1 MISDQILQIG
11 YIADLLNILCSF
23 LANKNNSYPMREW
36 HVEHM
41 QKTIVK
47 FVTGLSDDASSWQKR
62 QHKKYNTLTYVRKNI
77 TYDMKHGVTTEEV
90 FSFFNK
96 VRSDPSFS
104 SILENVGSIDRL
116 DEVEKQLLSTTT
128 SNTRKY

>member
-1 MISDQILQIG
+1 LQIG
-11 YIADLLNILCSF
+11 YIAGLFNRLRTF
-23 LANKNNSYPMREW
+23 LPTQNNRYPMREW

-62 QHKKYNTLTYVRKNI
+62 QHKKYNNLINVRKNI
-77 TYDMKHGVTTEEV
+77 AYDMKHGVTNEEV
-90 FSFFNK
+90 LSFFKK

-104 SILENVGSIDRL
+104 NILENVGSVERL
-116 DEVEKQLLSTTT
+116 DEVERQLMSKTTG
-128 SNTRKY
+128 NTIRY

>member
-1 MISDQILQIG
+1 MF
-11 YIADLLNILCSF
+11 F
-23 LANKNNSYPMREW
+23 LTTQNNSYPMREW

-47 FVTGLSDDASSWQKR
+47 FVMGLSDNASSWQKR
-62 QHKKYNTLTYVRKNI
+62 QHKKYNNLTN
-77 TYDMKHGVTTEEV
+77 DMEHGVTNEEV

-104 SILENVGSIDRL
+104 SILENVGSVDRL
-116 DEVEKQLLSTTT
+116 DEVEKQLMSTTT
-128 SNTRKY
+128 ANARRF